1 MREYYL
7 GASKAMPETF
17 PFVFSARRFV
27 PPPHSC
33 DCHVH
38 VFGPAANYPYMEGRT
53 YTPPNA
59 LPENAVKM
67 LRTLGMEH
75 VVLIQPSIYG
85 TDNSRMLDAMTTF
98 GEMARGV
105 AVVKDNVRKAELER
119 LHIAGIRGLRLN
131 VATVKPGDAE
141 ELVRRMIHLARRICD
156 LDWHLELNVSPHLLE
171 ALVPVA
177 KRLPVNI
184 VFDHMA
190 QIPADEVPG
199 HPGLN
204 AVQRMLRTGRCWVKL
219 SGPYRV
225 SQKGGHYEDVGQLA
239 MALIEANPERIVWG
253 SDWPHT
259 PPHSHYPVPGGM
271 ISPFRQ
277 LNTGQLLDL
286 LPDWVPDEFVRY
298 RILVGNPKQL
308 YAFN

>member
-1 MREYYL
+1 MTEI
-7 GASKAMPETF
+7 F
-17 PFVFSARRFV
+17 PFVCSSPRFV
-27 PPPHSC
+27 LPPDSC
-33 DCHVH
+33 DCHIH
-38 VFGPAANYPYMEGRT
+38 VFGPAANYPYMKGRT

-67 LRTLGMEH
+67 LHTIGMDR

-85 TDNSRMLDAMTTF
+85 TDNSRMLDTMATF

-105 AVVKDNVRKAELER
+105 AVVDDNVHKAELER

-131 VATVKPGDAE
+131 VTTVKPDDTE
-141 ELVRRMIHLARRICD
+141 KLVRLIIHFARQICD
-156 LDWHLELNVSPHLLE
+156 IDWHLELNVSPHLLE
-171 ALVPVA
+171 ALVPVT

-190 QIPADEVPG
+190 QIPADKVPG
-199 HPGLN
+199 HPGLD
-204 AVQRMLRTGRCWVKL
+204 AVKRMLKSGRCWVKL

-225 SQKGGHYEDVGQLA
+225 SQKEGHYEDVRQLV

-259 PPHSHYPVPGGM
+259 PPHSHHPTPRGV

-277 LNTGQLLDL
+277 LNSGQLLDL
-286 LPDWVPDEFVRY
+286 LADWVPDEFVRY
-298 RILVGNPKQL
+298 KILVENPKKL
-308 YAFN
+308 YDFK